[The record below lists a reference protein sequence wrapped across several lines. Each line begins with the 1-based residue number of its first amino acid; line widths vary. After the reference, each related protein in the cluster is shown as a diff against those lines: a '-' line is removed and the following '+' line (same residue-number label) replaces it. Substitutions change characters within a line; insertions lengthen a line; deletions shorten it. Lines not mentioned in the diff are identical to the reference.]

1 VNRERLE
8 RYLLCRWHPDN
19 LKRASGPPCELTG
32 ANAFDYLNQLQVNAA
47 DVTKHPDRWL
57 PWNYLENVGAPSDA
71 A

>member
-1 VNRERLE
+1 
-8 RYLLCRWHPDN
+8 
-19 LKRASGPPCELTG
+19 LTG